1 MTDYKELS
9 QKYGIPFYLFDIDE
23 VKNRINGIKNHL
35 PQNAKLCYAIK
46 ANAFLLDFL
55 KEEDLLF
62 EVCSP
67 GELAICQSK
76 NVNPSKIVF
85 SGVCKSYEDVK
96 AAYNLKVNTITLESK
111 THLNHLLKVLDTEKV
126 HNQDVIIRLTSGN
139 QFGMSSNDVNECV
152 ELIKNQPSLN
162 LRGIHFFTGTQKKL
176 KKITEEI
183 AFIENFC
190 NQLQSSFNISFN
202 SIEYGPGLSYEY
214 FSQENQSENFCELIE
229 FSKLIENS
237 KYNYV
242 IELGR
247 YIASSCGTYA
257 TKIMDVKGDGK
268 ATYCIIDGGINHIN
282 YYGQMMGMKNPK
294 IDHIQNTSSES
305 QTVNCTIAGS
315 LCTTADIVLRNLP
328 LKNPQQDDLL
338 VFKDIGAYSITEGI
352 YLFLSHPL
360 PSVIAKTENSI
371 AILRDSKET
380 YILNS

>member
-9 QKYGIPFYLFDIDE
+9 QKYGTPFYLFDIDE

-190 NQLQSSFNISFN
+190 NQLQSSFNISLIQLNTDLGSVTNIFHRKT
-202 SIEYGPGLSYEY
+202 
-214 FSQENQSENFCELIE
+214 NQKTSVNLLNFQSLL
-229 FSKLIENS
+229 K
-237 KYNYV
+237 
-242 IELGR
+242 
-247 YIASSCGTYA
+247 
-257 TKIMDVKGDGK
+257 
-268 ATYCIIDGGINHIN
+268 
-282 YYGQMMGMKNPK
+282 
-294 IDHIQNTSSES
+294 IQN
-305 QTVNCTIAGS
+305 
-315 LCTTADIVLRNLP
+315 
-328 LKNPQQDDLL
+328 
-338 VFKDIGAYSITEGI
+338 ITM
-352 YLFLSHPL
+352 
-360 PSVIAKTENSI
+360 
-371 AILRDSKET
+371 
-380 YILNS
+380 